1 MKLNKLISDLTTFQK
16 VALFLAAVFMAVVLI
31 YWREDV
37 EYQRCYKLFESGG
50 AKNQDFINSKCGTL
64 IRDAAGI

>member
-16 VALFLAAVFMAVVLI
+16 VALLLAAVFMAVVLI
-31 YWREDV
+31 YWRKDV

-50 AKNQDFINSKCGTL
+50 AKNQDFINSKCGAL